1 MDTAMP
7 TTMTQ
12 SEADVRSLLFQDR
25 MHSMLSEAATAVLV
39 SIGHRR
45 GLFALLAEMGSATAE
60 DLSTSCGLGERQL
73 TSWLD
78 CMSSAGIVSRD
89 GESGRYSIPGYG
101 IDALLGSATGSSAAA
116 LSQYIGLFGNVEGL
130 VSDSMAHRCGV
141 HPREYQRQLEIEDG
155 IEQEAACV
163 ALEEVLSLAPGMKRK
178 LEIGA
183 MVLQPDCGSGQLLA
197 HLARR
202 YPRSRFIGY
211 DRNPA
216 AIRMARKLQLRN
228 NAHNLSFDE
237 TGNPPEG
244 SGNRFDLVIV
254 NCGLRNQ
261 ADAGTYLG
269 QLHALLTSDGVLL
282 LRELRRP
289 AEGQQDRLAAFMHAY
304 ESMVGIPQ
312 AIATGQ
318 PEANAQP
325 HLDGMGIQL
334 IRAGFTPGSLSGSD
348 SDVLAD
354 WLFTSKVNMAP
365 RLIDPDRY
373 EFGAFI
379 GRLSN

>member
-1 MDTAMP
+1 M
-7 TTMTQ
+7 
-12 SEADVRSLLFQDR
+12 
-25 MHSMLSEAATAVLV
+25 
-39 SIGHRR
+39 
-45 GLFALLAEMGSATAE
+45 
-60 DLSTSCGLGERQL
+60 
-73 TSWLD
+73 
-78 CMSSAGIVSRD
+78 
-89 GESGRYSIPGYG
+89 
-101 IDALLGSATGSSAAA
+101 
-116 LSQYIGLFGNVEGL
+116 
-130 VSDSMAHRCGV
+130 
-141 HPREYQRQLEIEDG
+141 
-155 IEQEAACV
+155 
-163 ALEEVLSLAPGMKRK
+163 
-178 LEIGA
+178 
-183 MVLQPDCGSGQLLA
+183 
-197 HLARR
+197 
-202 YPRSRFIGY
+202 
-211 DRNPA
+211 
-216 AIRMARKLQLRN
+216 
-228 NAHNLSFDE
+228 
-237 TGNPPEG
+237 
-244 SGNRFDLVIV
+244 IV